1 MQGGNGYGGGYGYG
15 YGYDAGGYV
24 YDAGAYG
31 SAGGYYYSNSNGYT
45 PAPAAPAYAEE
56 TAGRIAHGFPAAAV
70 DGVEL
75 QPSDACPK
83 NYVIFDQTHTGSSSV
98 TFHPS
103 LAHKLGGG
111 STASP
116 GSYDA
121 GKGACGRD
129 EDDDG
134 CSPAR
139 EDSEEIDALLQSS
152 SEEDDDVTSTCSSAA
167 AGGGRPRKKERI
179 KKMVRALKGVVPGG
193 KQMDTPAVLDEAVW
207 YLKSLKLEAA
217 TKKKLGGRGGSD

>member
-31 SAGGYYYSNSNGYT
+31 SAGGYYYSNSNGY

-56 TAGRIAHGFPAAAV
+56 TAGRIAHGFPAAPV
-70 DGVEL
+70 EGVEL

-103 LAHKLGGG
+103 LAHKLAG
-111 STASP
+111 SPAS
-116 GSYDA
+116 GHDGADDA
-121 GKGACGRD
+121 
-129 EDDDG
+129 

-152 SEEDDDVTSTCSSAA
+152 SEDDDDVTSTCSSAA
-167 AGGGRPRKKERI
+167 VGGGRPRKKERI

>member
-15 YGYDAGGYV
+15 GYGYGYDSGGYG

-31 SAGGYYYSNSNGYT
+31 YGD
-45 PAPAAPAYAEE
+45 PAPAAPAYDYGDPLA
-56 TAGRIAHGFPAAAV
+56 TAGRSAHGFPAPAI

-75 QPSDACPK
+75 QPSEACPK
-83 NYVIFDQTHTGSSSV
+83 NYVIFDQARTGSSSV
-98 TFHPS
+98 TYHPS

-111 STASP
+111 SPSP
-116 GSYDA
+116 PSGS
-121 GKGACGRD
+121 C
-129 EDDDG
+129 DDDG

-139 EDSEEIDALLQSS
+139 EEDSEEIDALLQSS
-152 SEEDDDVTSTCSSAA
+152 EEEEDVMSTCSSAA
-167 AGGGRPRKKERI
+167 AAAGSRTRKKDRI

-217 TKKKLGGRGGSD
+217 TNKKHGARGGSDS

>member
-1 MQGGNGYGGGYGYG
+1 MQGGNGYGYG

-31 SAGGYYYSNSNGYT
+31 SSGGAYYYSNGY
-45 PAPAAPAYAEE
+45 PAPPGPEDPHM
-56 TAGRIAHGFPAAAV
+56 TTGRSAHGFPAAALDEV
-70 DGVEL
+70 QL

-103 LAHKLGGG
+103 LAHKLGAP
-111 STASP
+111 SPASAHAD
-116 GSYDA
+116 DA
-121 GKGACGRD
+121 
-129 EDDDG
+129 DDG

-139 EDSEEIDALLQSS
+139 EDSEEIDALLQIS
-152 SEEDDDVTSTCSSAA
+152 SEEDDDVTSTCSSATA
-167 AGGGRPRKKERI
+167 GGGGGGGRPRKKDRI

-217 TKKKLGGRGGSD
+217 AKKKHGVRGRSDT